1 MAFFGRYIAV
11 APQSSLV
18 WTNDEGGESGAVT
31 TVTFNERGAETLIV
45 MYDLYPSEETL
56 DRWLATRSRTSRAYW
71 RVVSL

>member
-56 DRWLATRSRTSRAYW
+56 DDAIASGSTAGLSG
-71 RVVSL
+71 